1 MRQKPHLKKVRF
13 WREADIR
20 RSSELID
27 GPLLSI
33 VAFHPVG
40 PLAAMCF
47 IGMAVVASFSDPAS
61 PTRNIC
67 YVV

>member
-1 MRQKPHLKKVRF
+1 MTACG
-13 WREADIR
+13 EADIR
-20 RSSELID
+20 RSSELIHV
-27 GPLLSI
+27 PLLSI

-47 IGMAVVASFSDPAS
+47 IGMAFVASFSDPAS